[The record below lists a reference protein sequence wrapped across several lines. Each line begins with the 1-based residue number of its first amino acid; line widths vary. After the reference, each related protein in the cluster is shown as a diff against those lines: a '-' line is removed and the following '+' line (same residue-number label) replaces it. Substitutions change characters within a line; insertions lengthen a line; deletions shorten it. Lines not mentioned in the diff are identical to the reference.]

1 MADDAPALAG
11 GAPAQGGGGGGGAQ
25 IDSHAH
31 LHESVRQMKESTHK
45 RTVTKD
51 ALDAH
56 VSGIATP
63 MSRPLSRHSLDL
75 DDYFV
80 GPRDLDGHSK
90 LPYFMRMHGSVLPR
104 MIIPLFCIRAWA
116 TFITC
121 ISEFVT
127 KLGVNTVLLTVLG
140 FVVGLSLSFRSSTA
154 YERYSKGR
162 KTWCTLMIQCRNVA
176 RYV

>member
-1 MADDAPALAG
+1 MADEAPAPPG
-11 GAPAQGGGGGGGAQ
+11 GAPAQGGGGGGGGGGKGAQ

-45 RTVTKD
+45 RTITKD

-80 GPRDLDGHSK
+80 S
-90 LPYFMRMHGSVLPR
+90 Y
-104 MIIPLFCIRAWA
+104 
-116 TFITC
+116 
-121 ISEFVT
+121 
-127 KLGVNTVLLTVLG
+127 LL
-140 FVVGLSLSFRSSTA
+140 S
-154 YERYSKGR
+154 RYSQEYLGHETAHLLIPHVGWPTR
-162 KTWCTLMIQCRNVA
+162 SRWTFEASIFHAYAWQCSSANDYTSCLHWSVGHFHHLHL
-176 RYV
+176 

>member
-1 MADDAPALAG
+1 MADEAPAPPGGAPAHG
-11 GAPAQGGGGGGGAQ
+11 GAPAQGGGGGGAQ

-45 RTVTKD
+45 RTITKD

-80 GPRDLDGHSK
+80 S
-90 LPYFMRMHGSVLPR
+90 Y
-104 MIIPLFCIRAWA
+104 
-116 TFITC
+116 
-121 ISEFVT
+121 
-127 KLGVNTVLLTVLG
+127 LL
-140 FVVGLSLSFRSSTA
+140 S
-154 YERYSKGR
+154 RYSQEYLGHETAHLLIPHVGWPTRSRWTFEASIFHPYAWQCSSANDYTSILHWSMGHFHHLHLQICHKTYDPQTILPGR
-162 KTWCTLMIQCRNVA
+162 ANL
-176 RYV
+176 